1 MPHPL
6 PKVTEDFLAYGA
18 PNGHRN
24 DSLKDAACQIRDA
37 RYTEDQ
43 CLSLVEAICDQIGLP
58 PGEVRA
64 TVHSVYSQAPRE
76 PIKDGHAAPA
86 ERRRARYTYR
96 NDRKPPSTMLPRPLA
111 APAAES
117 DAIPLPEP
125 LADGARLLIAT
136 LFREK
141 EKVRI
146 IKGVKAEDGKE
157 HPRDEGTF
165 LEREIWAKL
174 LDKYEGQPNGFLS
187 TEDGSGIYIGIN
199 PTCGP
204 RDSDVT
210 AYRHALL
217 EWDHLPFE
225 QQWSIIV
232 KNKLPCAAVIH
243 SGGRSLH
250 AIVRVNAENAEQF
263 KERVEI
269 LLAHFKATGIDAQ
282 NKGPARMT
290 RFPECARGTGRQKL
304 LAVNIG
310 APDFATWWDDVNT
323 PERLE
328 IDSMADFDPLSDPN
342 SVLGQRWLCRKAMAI
357 LQGQSGIGKSSLLM
371 QMAVSWALNK
381 DFYGIRS
388 NRPLK
393 SLIVQAEN
401 DTGDMSEMFQGV
413 CEKLGYPLRNADGT
427 PNAENRKYFA
437 QYIDIR
443 REACKTSQAF
453 VDMVHRLIVRTKPDI
468 VWADPLLTYIG
479 DDVSKQVVVSHFLRS
494 MLNPIIEATGVIW
507 IWAHHTPKPSTDSKS
522 KAHWTEKDMA
532 YSGFGSSEL
541 VNAPRETMTLYHPM
555 RAPAGVFAFTT
566 SKRSGSGLLDFNG
579 QPTKTVYLK
588 HCEDRRTNGSKIIFW
603 ERSDY
608 DPNVKPARKPKDQD
622 DDPPAGAP
630 PEASAAS
637 QKKPGRPAEFEFPV
651 DDFLATLAGR
661 SVRASVIEEEI
672 KDMLGCSASTAE
684 RHWLKTVRQLL
695 AYDPETKLYSLKPTT
710 TA

>member
-6 PKVTEDFLAYGA
+6 PKVTEDFLKYGA
-18 PNGHRN
+18 PKGQRN
-24 DSLKDAACQIRDA
+24 DALKDAACQIRDA

-43 CLSLVEAICDQIGLP
+43 CLSLVGPICEQIGLP
-58 PGEVRA
+58 AVEVRK
-64 TVHSVYSQAPRE
+64 TVNSIFSQPPRD
-76 PIKDGHAAPA
+76 PIKDGQAAPA
-86 ERRRARYTYR
+86 ERRRERYTYR
-96 NDRKPPSTMLPRPLA
+96 NDRKPPASMVSRPLA
-111 APAAES
+111 TPAA
-117 DAIPLPEP
+117 DDTPIPIPEP
-125 LADGARLLIAT
+125 LPDGARLLITT

-141 EKVRI
+141 EEIRI
-146 IKGVKAEDGKE
+146 VKGVKGEDGHE
-157 HPRDEGTF
+157 HPRDEGSF
-165 LEREIWAKL
+165 QDREVWLKL
-174 LDKYEGQPNGFLS
+174 LDKYDGKPSFF
-187 TEDGSGIYIGIN
+187 TTDDGSGIYIGIN
-199 PTCGP
+199 PTGGP

-210 AYRHALL
+210 AYRHCLL
-217 EWDHLPFE
+217 EWDDLPLD
-225 QQWSIIV
+225 QQWTLIV
-232 KNKLPCAAVIH
+232 KNKLPCAAVVH

-250 AIVRVNAENAEQF
+250 AVVRVNAENADQF
-263 KERVEI
+263 QERVEI
-269 LLAHFKATGIDAQ
+269 LQAHFKATGIDPQ
-282 NKGPARMT
+282 NKGPARLT
-290 RFPECARGTGRQKL
+290 RWPECPRGAAVQKL

-310 APDFATWWDDVNT
+310 PPDFATWWDDVNT

-388 NRPLK
+388 TRPLK

-413 CEKLGYPLRNADGT
+413 CEKLGYPLRNEDGT
-427 PNAENRKYFA
+427 PHTENRNYFR

-443 REACKTSQAF
+443 REACKTSDVF
-453 VDMVHRLIVRTKPDI
+453 IEMMHRLIIRTKPDI

-541 VNAPRETMTLYHPM
+541 VNAPRETITLYHPGY
-555 RAPAGVFAFTT
+555 APAGVFALTT
-566 SKRSGSGLLDFNG
+566 SKRSGSGMQDKDGKF
-579 QPTKTVYLK
+579 TKTIFLK

-608 DPNVKPARKPKDQD
+608 DPNVKPPRKPKAQD
-622 DDPPAGAP
+622 DDPPTGAP

-637 QKKPGRPAEFEFPV
+637 QKKPGRPAEFEFPI
-651 DDFLATLAGR
+651 DEFLATLAGR
-661 SVRASVIEEEI
+661 AVKATLIEEEI
-672 KDMLGCSASTAE
+672 RDMLGCSPATAN

-710 TA
+710 NA